1 MWEHLGNL
9 NEPGTPRF
17 SKHRWATA
25 QSVPTPIRDALAD
38 ARAVVYAIR
47 IEPRGRRALPIAVE
61 KFVLARL
68 YQRYGEFPPLNLEA

>member
-9 NEPGTPRF
+9 PAPGAPRF
-17 SKHRWATA
+17 ANHRWTA
-25 QSVPTPIRDALAD
+25 HSIPARIRDAVAE
-38 ARAVVYAIR
+38 ARSVMYAIR
-47 IEPRGRRALPIAVE
+47 IRPGGKKALAIAVE